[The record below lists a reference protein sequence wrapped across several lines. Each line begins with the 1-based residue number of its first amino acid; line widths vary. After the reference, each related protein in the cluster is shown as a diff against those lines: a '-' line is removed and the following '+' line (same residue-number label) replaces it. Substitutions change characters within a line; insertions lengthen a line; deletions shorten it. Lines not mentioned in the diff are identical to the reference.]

1 MNDNQNSEC
10 AFLQSQGNNY
20 SDDCD
25 DDDDDD
31 DDVMNIVSVGVQN
44 KREVS
49 AKIKNDEPTLF
60 NSEHVLEVID
70 REERNRQTF
79 DSQMILENV
88 PHQSDPNG
96 EIKPYPKPRRKEKII
111 REVSEVTPQKTIKK
125 TVSNS
130 YANEN
135 KIEEIISLQYSAIS
149 NTDTFDAH
157 LNDCKGNNEELKYKM
172 RTDSQSK
179 QEKRPLPRPRSKANT
194 LNIHTDTRNED
205 TNNQKLLP
213 IDTRVINEC
222 KEIQT
227 EKDKDVQESS
237 KEKGRKHKLRSHH
250 NEDDKN
256 KLKVGKEQR
265 VINQEIHED
274 ILQTE
279 NTSEPE
285 TRKII
290 GIIIHR
296 SDSLQVDMLIQH
308 PVVKVH
314 LLDASTG
321 KYLKKSSP
329 DRAVSF
335 YYEDKSIDFILPLM
349 TKSFDFKIK
358 RSLVPTWEELLL
370 FNEDIQLI
378 LKDVPP
384 VLIMFE
390 ILDFVNFT
398 VASSQYKKLG
408 PEGGWHKIAWAFLKP
423 VGANRHFNV
432 EKKLRLQLYKPT
444 FPAKTSHEHCD
455 VYSWWSHQV
464 WERYPATLYVTV
476 KGVIPPE
483 NIQPALRSQVVLQQ
497 EKTSDVLEFYKS
509 QDGENASKSSI
520 GSHKNKMNNTEV
532 QSCPVW
538 SRLPAQSCKVPNES
552 KLNISTLA
560 KGCFLVKFSNS
571 GLLLACTM
579 ANEEMFSINLY
590 TIPDGKEYA
599 VFLGHRGLIYDLC
612 WSSSDSMLLSGSA
625 DCTVCIWDVEKKRLN
640 CLQMLPHPS
649 FVYSAKFH
657 GHRSWLL
664 ATGCN
669 DHIVRLWVRQ
679 HKANEYNLV
688 QELEGHEGFINSL
701 CFIQENG
708 LLSADSMGSIFLWS
722 CDKQS
727 FSRKN
732 IVPWEK
738 VREFCVRELRGVV
751 INKVIVHPG
760 GQRLLIH
767 SRDSLLRMLDVTTG
781 IVIQWFRGAINHRI
795 QTSSCVSPCGGL
807 IFSASE
813 DGTVYVW
820 NADTGELIALYSG
833 LNFHS
838 PITCVDYHP
847 FEHMVV
853 FSSHGSPSR
862 VVVCTYDKMSQGSS
876 LGLQLM
882 NQESLH
888 PKILDNAN
896 QTAKKN
902 ADFGSK
908 IKKNLKIDS
917 KTDVKAEN
925 KTDEVLENEGSTSG
939 FWNGTSDSS
948 SYKLKSPQHITE
960 PKKKI
965 DLSYLISQMDEILS
979 SESHKNS
986 STISKTVPAQK

>member
-1 MNDNQNSEC
+1 MNDNENSEC

-20 SDDCD
+20 SDD
-25 DDDDDD
+25 DD

-44 KREVS
+44 RREVS
-49 AKIKNDEPTLF
+49 AKIKNDESTLF
-60 NSEHVLEVID
+60 NSDHVLEVID

-88 PHQSDPNG
+88 PHQCDANE

-125 TVSNS
+125 TISSS

-135 KIEEIISLQYSAIS
+135 KIEEIISLQYSATS

-157 LNDCKGNNEELKYKM
+157 LNDGKGNNEELKYKM

-194 LNIHTDTRNED
+194 LNIHTDTRIED

-213 IDTRVINEC
+213 IDTMVINEC
-222 KEIQT
+222 KEIRT
-227 EKDKDVQESS
+227 EKDQDVQESS

-250 NEDDKN
+250 NENDKN

-265 VINQEIHED
+265 VINQENHED

-497 EKTSDVLEFYKS
+497 EKTSDVLEFYKP

-538 SRLPAQSCKVPNES
+538 SRLPAQSCKVPNEP

-679 HKANEYNLV
+679 HKANEYN
-688 QELEGHEGFINSL
+688 
-701 CFIQENG
+701 
-708 LLSADSMGSIFLWS
+708 
-722 CDKQS
+722 
-727 FSRKN
+727 
-732 IVPWEK
+732 

-781 IVIQWFRGAINHRI
+781 IVIQWFRGAIKHRI
-795 QTSSCVSPCGGL
+795 QTSSCISPCGGL

-896 QTAKKN
+896 QTAKQN

-908 IKKNLKIDS
+908 IKKNFKMES

-925 KTDEVLENEGSTSG
+925 NTDEVLENEGSKSG

-948 SYKLKSPQHITE
+948 SYKLESPQHITE

-986 STISKTVPAQK
+986 STISKIVPAQK